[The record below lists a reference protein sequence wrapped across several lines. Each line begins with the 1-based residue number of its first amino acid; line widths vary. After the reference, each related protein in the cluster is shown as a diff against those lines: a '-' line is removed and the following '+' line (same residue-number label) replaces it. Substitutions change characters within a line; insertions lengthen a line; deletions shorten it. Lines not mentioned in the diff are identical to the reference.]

1 MIFHKTRLPGT
12 VEHSI
17 LGMVKFLLLIFHLF
31 NDLIFLSE
39 HILCKLWKGHWIETW
54 SKVTSLKLRSQ
65 EIKTRRKTGIIPF
78 CAHLSIHKISW
89 LLKDHCLWSRTVT
102 EPGSFCLTHSKP
114 KCWDTELGS
123 RKDLSA
129 RQSSEE
135 TKEQASDLPPQ
146 KQGDWGIYG
155 IKNKGAGWSEAWGA
169 WGNVVGKT
177 CDNHRSA
184 QV

>member
-1 MIFHKTRLPGT
+1 MSVFGQGYQPVFFNTAIICENPEPAEACFLQ
-12 VEHSI
+12 EA
-17 LGMVKFLLLIFHLF
+17 LGLF
-31 NDLIFLSE
+31 KSY
-39 HILCKLWKGHWIETW
+39 
-54 SKVTSLKLRSQ
+54 LRSQ